1 LSIDASNN
9 HKPHMKQ
16 LTVLFS
22 SILLTAA
29 ITNGQN
35 LLLNG
40 DFETAGPA
48 GWYNWTAGG
57 GVAYNNNS
65 QGNSTY
71 YVNAW
76 GGTWGNSSGW
86 FQNVPVTA
94 GLTYSLKV
102 DSATEN
108 WWNPEGKIGLQFK
121 DAGGN
126 NLQNYELVVA
136 NYANSLPW
144 TTYTL
149 TETAPANATS
159 VNIDLKFYGG
169 GSVMFDNAYLTLVP
183 EPGTLSLAAAGAL
196 LLWAQSR
203 RNRRP

>member
-1 LSIDASNN
+1 
-9 HKPHMKQ
+9 M
-16 LTVLFS
+16 
-22 SILLTAA
+22 
-29 ITNGQN
+29 
-35 LLLNG
+35 
-40 DFETAGPA
+40 
-48 GWYNWTAGG
+48 
-57 GVAYNNNS
+57 
-65 QGNSTY
+65 
-71 YVNAW
+71 
-76 GGTWGNSSGW
+76 
-86 FQNVPVTA
+86 PVTA
-94 GLTYSLKV
+94 ELTYSLKV
-102 DSATEN
+102 DSATEG

-149 TETAPANATS
+149 TGTAPANAAS

-183 EPGTLSLAAAGAL
+183 EPGTLSLAAAGAV

-203 RNRRP
+203 RNRRS